1 MANNGWTKWT
11 NTAKSVLD
19 RLAALEEGGS
29 SSGQIPDDLQTKLN
43 ALEKKDEDHD
53 TRLNGIGNAV
63 SGLSERVARVEG
75 GLSTTQTDIQSETT
89 RATQA
94 EQALREA
101 VAALQTWKQTIGDDS
116 LDEKIAQINTAITDL
131 QQGGYVE
138 KIQSIETGLNKEVQT
153 DRDAAIQA
161 AITVAK
167 NELSKVYVKASD
179 LSDYATKQNL
189 QDAIDNLPTTGGTP
203 PDEEDITRAQEGDGE
218 VLKFKDKEYV
228 PKNFSGLGR
237 VYLRK
242 NIVGGKNV
250 LTQAMVSREN
260 TIYVIQY
267 DYFIPAGQTVTFATG
282 SVLQFDG
289 GSIDGGLLI
298 QNGVERRGLLNLN
311 GAELRGDVNITAEPD
326 WYEYD
331 EFNEGYKAKN
341 TELNVKWFGAKGDGV
356 NDDSYALKRAIKWLK
371 KNGATLVFPKGVYVH
386 GDGLKDSPESPRNTT
401 HTGYSY
407 ETDNYFVKDK
417 WPDGLDRAQ
426 YGVDKGI
433 NLGRD
438 ISLTFFRFTNL
449 TIEGNGSTVISH
461 ANNGYCKHNELF
473 RFIGCPHLY
482 LRNIIIDGNR
492 ENRPEA
498 LQLLGDVSFGN
509 EFVTYAQVMGCRS
522 LKANREAET
531 NWGGRVVTDHFRGL
545 RQVQNLCLEYC
556 DYARVENVVSR
567 NSLMDGI
574 QFYGSPGNP
583 TAGLVITNCV
593 FEHSSRHN
601 LTSGGS
607 MNCMVSCCTMQYAGL
622 KIDKETALYVQKENG
637 VTAANVDLEA
647 EGAPINGA
655 TAVNE
660 GITLDNCV
668 FRKAYRSNGDV
679 IITAYSKNCLIT
691 RSTFHES
698 SINMVD
704 GVSAFNN
711 EVSFNTFYNGVC
723 TFYQEGSNVHH
734 NIFKFKDYVAKTNGE
749 GAFIPNTNFEYSSS
763 FVLGHTQSR
772 TASLVPS
779 RFCDNLI
786 ECTWSDNTL
795 PETSPPLFRGTGNF
809 VVVNNVFKNV
819 HGVIK
824 NNGTINTSFGVA
836 YLTVKE
842 AHDNTVIREIDGLM
856 GDVTFMPWKLL
867 KTPLNITNPKPLSG
881 IAQGFKSW
889 IEENRVVRYE
899 TDEFIRQYTSYLSI
913 RPLNATYVFN
923 KAEIRIEAATA
934 LVIIT
939 CEYTAVGGWNTYK
952 VLIHRVKGTIDC
964 SAKQHYNY
972 GLCVAI
978 QPTSVPLHI
987 SVTVSGAGV
996 DSLNNSILTTT
1007 QPYAMVDD
1015 KKIMFTDWRDAVEYT
1030 NVANS
1035 LPDIYT
1041 TFSSPH
1047 TVVSLGLKKMCAK
1060 NANGV
1065 WYTSDGW
1072 PTTLATR
1079 GSTRPTGLTSEHDG
1093 FEFYDTTLHQKIHW
1107 DGTQWVDA
1115 MNTPV

>member
-19 RLAALEEGGS
+19 RLAALEEGGGS
-29 SSGQIPDDLQTKLN
+29 SSGQIPADLQTTLD
-43 ALEKKDEDHD
+43 ALTAKDEVHD
-53 TRLNGIGNAV
+53 SRLNGIGTSV
-63 SGLSERVARVEG
+63 SGLSERVSTVEN
-75 GLSTTQTDIQSETT
+75 GLSTAQTDIQSETT

-101 VAALQTWKQTIGDDS
+101 VEVLQGWKQTMGDDS
-116 LDEKIAQINTAITDL
+116 LDEKISQINAAITDL
-131 QQGGYVE
+131 EQGGYVE
-138 KIQSIETGLNKEVQT
+138 KIQRIETGLNKEVQT
-153 DRDAAIQA
+153 DRNAAIQA
-161 AITVAK
+161 AITTAK
-167 NELSKVYVKASD
+167 NELEGVYVKASD
-179 LSDYATKQNL
+179 MSDYATKQSVSESVATEESRAKQAEQEL
-189 QDAIDNLPTTGGTP
+189 QAAIDNLPTTGGTP
-203 PDEEDITRAQEGDGE
+203 PDEEDITKAQEGDGE
-218 VLKFKDKEYV
+218 VLKFKDKEYA
-228 PKNFSGLGR
+228 PENFSGLGR

-242 NIVGGKNV
+242 NIVDGKNV
-250 LTQAMVSREN
+250 LTQAMVSNQN
-260 TIYVIQY
+260 TIYVLQY
-267 DYFIPAGQTVTFATG
+267 DYSIPDGQTVTFATG

-289 GSIDGGLLI
+289 GSISG
-298 QNGVERRGLLNLN
+298 GLLNLN
-311 GAELRGDVNITAEPD
+311 GAELRGDVNITSEPD
-326 WYEYD
+326 WDEYD
-331 EFNEGYKAKN
+331 EFDEGYKAKN

-386 GDGLKDSPESPRNTT
+386 GDGLKDSPESPRNTI

-407 ETDNYFVKDK
+407 ESDNSFITGDWTGVSSRK
-417 WPDGLDRAQ
+417 L
-426 YGVDKGI
+426 YGETMGI

-473 RFIGCPHLY
+473 RFTGCPHLY

-509 EFVTYAQVMGCRS
+509 EFVTYADVMGCVS
-522 LKANREAET
+522 LKANREAST
-531 NWGGRVVTDHFRGL
+531 NWGGGVKTDHFRGI

-583 TAGLVITNCV
+583 TVGMVITNCV

-622 KIDKETALYVQKENG
+622 KIDKETALYVPKSTG

-647 EGAPINGA
+647 EGDPINGV

-660 GITLDNCV
+660 GITLDNCA

-691 RSTFHES
+691 RSTFSES

-786 ECTWSDNTL
+786 DCTWSGNTL
-795 PETSPPLFRGTGNF
+795 PTSPPLFRGTGNF

-819 HGVIK
+819 HG
-824 NNGTINTSFGVA
+824 TNTSLGVV

-842 AHDNTVIREIDGLM
+842 AHDNTVIREIDGLK
-856 GDVTFMPWKLL
+856 GDVTFIPWTLL
-867 KTPLNITNPKPLSG
+867 KTPLNITNPTPLSG
-881 IAQGFKSW
+881 SARGYRSW
-889 IEENRVVRYE
+889 LEENNAMRYE
-899 TDEFIRQYTSYLSI
+899 IDDNFGASTRYLYFNPAVFYFYRVKVVVETGSAKTVATCE
-913 RPLNATYVFN
+913 LGSGSGLTTYV
-923 KAEIRIEAATA
+923 AC
-934 LVIIT
+934 V
-939 CEYTAVGGWNTYK
+939 
-952 VLIHRVKGTIDC
+952 HHVKGTMDC
-964 SAKQHYNY
+964 TAKQHRT
-972 GLCVAI
+972 GGFCVKI
-978 QPTSVPLHI
+978 TGERIVHLSI
-987 SVTVSGAGV
+987 SVSGQNARMLSNSV
-996 DSLNNSILTTT
+996 ILFSDPTTSLTYS
-1007 QPYAMVDD
+1007 
-1015 KKIMFTDWRDAVEYT
+1015 DAIVYS
-1030 NVANS
+1030 NVANTLPALYTS
-1035 LPDIYT
+1035 L
-1041 TFSSPH
+1041 SSDRP
-1047 TVVSLGLKKMCAK
+1047 VVSLGLKKMCAK
-1060 NANGV
+1060 NANGE

-1072 PTTLATR
+1072 PVSFATR
-1079 GSTRPTGLTSEHDG
+1079 GATRPTGLTSEHDG
-1093 FEFYDTTLHQKIHW
+1093 FEFYDTTLHKKIHW
-1107 DGTQWVDA
+1107 DGAQWVDA
-1115 MNTPV
+1115 VNTPV